1 MKYQRLP
8 PSLNKE
14 ILPAAGG
21 QSNLRSPSGKAF
33 VGVSSVYSIRASVR
47 FALFCII
54 FITLYCLI
62 YSPLGTWSNEPGV
75 EPNLTWVLRQ
85 RETFLSILQPTNLTA
100 LITPSESRCDPQRLL
115 TIIVCSAV
123 VNSNARQAIRETWA
137 TEAPRDS
144 RVFFLVGRPPHSNET
159 QQQDKLEAEANHFDD
174 LIQEDFL
181 DTYNNL
187 TLKSAF
193 LLKWANSSGCA
204 ASSRFVLKTDDDMYI
219 NVHNLVSLLKA
230 RGRPRMLLGALI
242 SKATPLRDFKSKWY
256 VPSYIFGEK
265 AYPNYLSGTGYVMST
280 DIIADLLRMAETTPF
295 FHLEDIY
302 ITGQNRD
309 INRFQPVK
317 FQLIYIETA

>member
-242 SKATPLRDFKSKWY
+242 SKATPLRDFKSKWSDVVYPPAEFNVSIKLPVGPVRFLHKPVLVVNTRCFCREVY
-256 VPSYIFGEK
+256 V
-265 AYPNYLSGTGYVMST
+265 
-280 DIIADLLRMAETTPF
+280 
-295 FHLEDIY
+295 
-302 ITGQNRD
+302 
-309 INRFQPVK
+309 
-317 FQLIYIETA
+317 TAVAC